1 MLFEEQKIVIIF
13 LFNHII
19 DVVIRK
25 LFGGEGQDLCWK
37 NDKQLDEGDGDV
49 MNWDHVNFD
58 AWFAERIYFH
68 QRYEESAKTNAQK
81 YWIEYYL

>member
-49 MNWDHVNFD
+49 MN
-58 AWFAERIYFH
+58 
-68 QRYEESAKTNAQK
+68 
-81 YWIEYYL
+81 